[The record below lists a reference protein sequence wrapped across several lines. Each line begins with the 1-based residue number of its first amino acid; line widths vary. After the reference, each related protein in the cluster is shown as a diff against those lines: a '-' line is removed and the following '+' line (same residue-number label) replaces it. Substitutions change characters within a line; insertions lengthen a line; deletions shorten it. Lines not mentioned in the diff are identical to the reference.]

1 MIEVEAETFMQR
13 LIDQGGGR
21 RIPWSGSIELTTR
34 CNLNCRHCFINTP
47 VNDRKARQEELST
60 DEVIGVLD
68 EVAAEGCLWLLLT
81 GGEPFV
87 RPDFLEIYEHAKKK
101 GFLVIVFTNG
111 TKITPEA
118 ARFLSQNPPFS
129 IEVSLYGATQHV
141 YESITRVKG
150 SYKSCLQGI
159 DLLMRYDMPL
169 KLKTVLMTGNHHEFP
184 LIKAFAEER
193 SLEFYY
199 DAVINSRLDGTSN
212 RCQLRLSPEEVV
224 TLESHDKERSE
235 EWCRH
240 FAQSKGAITPS
251 PYVYQCGAG
260 RAYFHVDSSGHLSP
274 CLMVRHESYDLL
286 RGTFREGWQDFMPSF
301 LSRKMSLESKCR
313 TCDLRVSCSQC
324 PGLAQIETGSEEKT
338 IEYICDMAHR
348 RAQAFSNRPN
358 MNKETGYGK

>member
-118 ARFLSQNPPFS
+118 ARFLSEYPPFS

-141 YESITRVKG
+141 YESITRVKC

-159 DLLMRYDMPL
+159 DLLMRYEMPL

-184 LIKAFAEER
+184 
-193 SLEFYY
+193 
-199 DAVINSRLDGTSN
+199 
-212 RCQLRLSPEEVV
+212 
-224 TLESHDKERSE
+224 
-235 EWCRH
+235 
-240 FAQSKGAITPS
+240 
-251 PYVYQCGAG
+251 
-260 RAYFHVDSSGHLSP
+260 
-274 CLMVRHESYDLL
+274 
-286 RGTFREGWQDFMPSF
+286 FRF
-301 LSRKMSLESKCR
+301 
-313 TCDLRVSCSQC
+313 
-324 PGLAQIETGSEEKT
+324 
-338 IEYICDMAHR
+338 
-348 RAQAFSNRPN
+348 
-358 MNKETGYGK
+358 